1 MNTTNLDFKGKLLIL
16 TVVVLICYVYLQYK
30 SINLI
35 DEMLEHDK
43 NAIRANLS
51 NARATKE
58 LDERVKTLEYKAL
71 PWWKKAIEAA
81 RENKM

>member
-30 SINLI
+30 TINLI

-58 LDERVKTLEYKAL
+58 LDERGD
-71 PWWKKAIEAA
+71 
-81 RENKM
+81 RSRHSC